1 MDKSKICIIGLGYVG
16 LPLAVEFSK
25 KYKTHG
31 FDTSENRIQDLL
43 SGVDSTGEIS
53 KKELKEILNKE
64 TLKLTSKKNQI
75 PNCDFYIITVPTPIN
90 EFNQPDMSLLFAASK
105 FVGSLLKKNNIVIFE
120 STVYPG
126 ATEEECVPILEK
138 ESNLKLNK
146 DFFCGY
152 SPERINP
159 GDKLHTLTKIKKVV
173 SGSSEEAT
181 DKINKLYNSI
191 IKAGT
196 HIAPSIKVAEA
207 AKVIENTQ
215 RDINIA
221 FVNELSLIFDHLE
234 INTKDVLD
242 AAKTKWNFLEFTPGL
257 VGGHCIGVDPYYL
270 TYKAQTCGYEPEI
283 ILAGRRLNDN
293 MSFHVANKVINLINK
308 KKNDIKEAKVL
319 VLGVTFKENCP
330 DIRNSKVFDLVSVLK
345 KKGIKVDL
353 HDPLAD
359 EKEVFKHYGES
370 LIERSSLYLKNYEA
384 VILAVPHEIFYKI
397 DFESYKEDVL
407 IFDLKGKLD
416 FSHGS
421 L

>member
-1 MDKSKICIIGLGYVG
+1 MDKSEICVIGLGYVG

-25 KYKTHG
+25 KYKTYG

-43 SGVDSTGEIS
+43 SGVDSTGEFS
-53 KKELKEILNKE
+53 KKELREILNKE
-64 TLKLTSKKNQI
+64 TLKLSSKKNQI

-138 ESNLKLNK
+138 ESNLILNK

-173 SGSSEEAT
+173 SGSNEEAT
-181 DKINKLYNSI
+181 DKINKLYKSI

-270 TYKAQTCGYEPEI
+270 TYKAQTTGYEPEI

-293 MSFHVANKVINLINK
+293 MSLHVANKVINLINK

-370 LIERSSLYLKNYEA
+370 LIERSSFNLKNYEV